1 MGPGG
6 DQGQGPVPAQK
17 QVSPELRREALLS
30 QLSAEL
36 LSHFYGDFFEFNDS
50 LVAPMPL
57 LALEKAFEGPDSAYL
72 LVYRRVQLPQVPP
85 KQEGEAPES
94 LWARST
100 SASVPSASTIAQ
112 ACAKQVKVDAGG
124 ADAGAVEGA
133 LLGALHP
140 PAHWAA
146 EVQQA
151 NAQLQGERA
160 AYDAAV
166 GRIRLYVHCPAHL
179 LPVPPTP
186 LLLPHALAPEVE
198 EDAEAVAGTPT
209 DAEPGVGSG
218 AGVGAEAGAQVGAG
232 GSLWLEVETD
242 GRCTVAQLVRRLLQ
256 EQAHRLG
263 ELQLLHVEAAAEA
276 GAEGSEG
283 NEGDAGARTDAS
295 ASSSPLPL
303 DLGLTLLQRFGEGW
317 YPLETLPHSAALDEL
332 SQVPDGAHLML
343 WDCHSLQGQPVL
355 VGAAGYPQ
363 QLSLSLLT
371 GGVGGSG
378 GIGGSASGVEAGGVM
393 VRAAPAPGSK
403 STVPVQ
409 EAQLYSAL
417 HLPSTLNLLALSHQ
431 LCQLCGV
438 DPLQACVS
446 VLTLAL
452 PDASSSSARNK
463 TAPSSVSARGQRHL
477 QVSTLFSKGI
487 VMSKPLGGAA
497 PGSHTRYRPAGSS
510 AGSGGSGSRSGSGL
524 GSGSDM
530 LMTADSALG
539 EFPHLACVLVEHIAE
554 RGLGRVSLAERLCE
568 QRNDEWTVTIEV
580 DFEPAAL
587 RALLPEVE
595 SVGAG
600 LGVGEGSGA
609 EAGAGAGVPPCP
621 SKSKSVSFG
630 DSFSS
635 LQFDI
640 ERRCSVLELKT
651 AALRRLLGTYTDT
664 VDGDG
669 ADVGTSR
676 DVRLAGLLSRTRL
689 RLGADRGQG
698 VLQQEEALLHEAGLR
713 DHIALYL
720 EIGAPTPAAMVQEQL
735 RVSVVLVVGNSRTAA
750 YSAADQGARLGT
762 VEVEAEPGESVAEL
776 KDRAGQMLLD
786 YPPGW
791 AMGAYG
797 AGAGAGSGV
806 RTREGLEVPLPD
818 PVTPEDEAAA
828 AISIAAVAADDSAHA
843 QRASLRP
850 PKPPGTRA
858 KMEAETGAGAGVKR
872 EGGEGHEQET
882 EAGTD
887 AGADAE
893 AGAEAEAD
901 RRVQC
906 FSESLRLGNFRGR
919 RLRRTS
925 WMGEFAE
932 LLLEAEEGTGT
943 GAGMGAGAG
952 GGGEGG
958 GVPGG
963 AGKGGKKGAKRGG
976 DGAVGAASALAAASA
991 PASSAEPPAPA
1002 PAPPA
1007 AITLQQAGVRSGDT
1021 LLLEEGWLPVRGIMG
1036 IQVFLWSSAPAPT
1049 PAPVPAPVSDAAP
1062 VEAGEVSVVTGA
1074 VVVAGTVP
1082 EAQVQGQE
1090 LEVELALEL
1099 GALRET
1105 ECARKACLLPLGSV
1119 ELLERCSV
1127 LELQQRVGL
1136 LLGAQYGYMAGALGV
1151 VE

>member
-1 MGPGG
+1 
-6 DQGQGPVPAQK
+6 
-17 QVSPELRREALLS
+17 
-30 QLSAEL
+30 
-36 LSHFYGDFFEFNDS
+36 
-50 LVAPMPL
+50 
-57 LALEKAFEGPDSAYL
+57 
-72 LVYRRVQLPQVPP
+72 
-85 KQEGEAPES
+85 
-94 LWARST
+94 
-100 SASVPSASTIAQ
+100 
-112 ACAKQVKVDAGG
+112 
-124 ADAGAVEGA
+124 
-133 LLGALHP
+133 
-140 PAHWAA
+140 
-146 EVQQA
+146 
-151 NAQLQGERA
+151 
-160 AYDAAV
+160 
-166 GRIRLYVHCPAHL
+166 
-179 LPVPPTP
+179 
-186 LLLPHALAPEVE
+186 
-198 EDAEAVAGTPT
+198 
-209 DAEPGVGSG
+209 
-218 AGVGAEAGAQVGAG
+218 
-232 GSLWLEVETD
+232 
-242 GRCTVAQLVRRLLQ
+242 
-256 EQAHRLG
+256 
-263 ELQLLHVEAAAEA
+263 
-276 GAEGSEG
+276 
-283 NEGDAGARTDAS
+283 
-295 ASSSPLPL
+295 
-303 DLGLTLLQRFGEGW
+303 
-317 YPLETLPHSAALDEL
+317 
-332 SQVPDGAHLML
+332 
-343 WDCHSLQGQPVL
+343 
-355 VGAAGYPQ
+355 
-363 QLSLSLLT
+363 
-371 GGVGGSG
+371 
-378 GIGGSASGVEAGGVM
+378 
-393 VRAAPAPGSK
+393 
-403 STVPVQ
+403 
-409 EAQLYSAL
+409 
-417 HLPSTLNLLALSHQ
+417 
-431 LCQLCGV
+431 
-438 DPLQACVS
+438 
-446 VLTLAL
+446 
-452 PDASSSSARNK
+452 
-463 TAPSSVSARGQRHL
+463 
-477 QVSTLFSKGI
+477 
-487 VMSKPLGGAA
+487 
-497 PGSHTRYRPAGSS
+497 
-510 AGSGGSGSRSGSGL
+510 
-524 GSGSDM
+524 M

-568 QRNDEWTVTIEV
+568 QRNDEWTVTVEV

-587 RALLPEVE
+587 RALLPEIE

-963 AGKGGKKGAKRGG
+963 AGKGGMKGAKRGG

-1105 ECARKACLLPLGSV
+1105 ECARKACLLSLGSV

-1151 VE
+1151 VEGAGEGAEEGGEAGTGTEALGTPSLVPVPLDGFLLRELRADLLPGRSFWTCERDKEKEPEDKDSKDRDKRGGKKGGAGGAGAAKGTSAAVAGAKAGAGMAGVAAGGEAVVEEGPIPTALAGSSLRRLGLRGERGLVVELCLDPTRMVMGTAALPAQSPTPQSQSIPPPALFALSLPFLSQSQVRPPAGAFRLWAQELLNPGLGEGTARMSPLWPPLPVLLNGGAAPTLGHLKRAVGAVFAHIPLDHLGVYKFSPQTTEWAPLVLPATLGALAASIGGRKRVGGKRESNVTQAPYFVKEGDQFCAFDCRLIPPRVAAAAAAGAGAGANLGISLAADVQLKALKDWQKAQRRSKKNQFEGRSGGGGGGGGSGGGGGAGRVVRRPEVMLSPEVMLTFPTRTTSGCSGLAHPSQLMDWWVLARDSGYEGDTALQAPLYLCERYAAIAPQLSDSQIV